1 MDDSTESSAQGADW
15 LVLIHRLPPKP
26 DYLRVKLRRR
36 LARLGA
42 VPLKNS
48 VYVMP
53 HTEDALEDLQWL
65 AREIENDGGE
75 AVICDARF
83 VSGVSDDDIR
93 ALFHDRQRVETAPA
107 KHALVD
113 TVEPGRAWVTRRDV
127 HVDRIASAWLIK
139 TFIDPDAR
147 FRFVPSRG
155 YRPRPGEIRFDM
167 YQAEYTHEG
176 DRCTFETLLRRF
188 GLKDRALSAVAEV
201 VHDIDLKDEK
211 FGRAETRG
219 VASLIEAIV
228 VSTPDDEDRVNR
240 GATVFSDLRTFYEK
254 RTR

>member
-1 MDDSTESSAQGADW
+1 MNDSVESFSQGADW
-15 LVLIHRLPPKP
+15 LVLIHRVPPKP

-53 HTEDALEDLQWL
+53 ATEAALEDLSWL
-65 AREIENDGGE
+65 AREIESDGGD

-83 VSGVSDDDIR
+83 IAGVTDDDIR
-93 ALFHDRQRVETAPA
+93 TLFRDQQREQPAPSRHQLA
-107 KHALVD
+107 D
-113 TVEPGRAWVTRRDV
+113 SVEPGRTWVTRRDV
-127 HVDRIASAWLIK
+127 HVDRIASAWLIRRW
-139 TFIDPDAR
+139 IDPEAR
-147 FRFVPSRG
+147 FRFVASRG
-155 YRPRPGEIRFDM
+155 YRERAGELRFDM

-188 GLKDRALSAVAEV
+188 GIGDPALEAVAGI
-201 VHDIDLKDEK
+201 VHDIDLKDDK

-219 VASLIEAIV
+219 IASLIESIV
-228 VSTPDDEDRVNR
+228 LSTPDDEERITR
-240 GATVFSDLRTFYEK
+240 GAAVFADLYTFYQK
-254 RTR
+254 RSR